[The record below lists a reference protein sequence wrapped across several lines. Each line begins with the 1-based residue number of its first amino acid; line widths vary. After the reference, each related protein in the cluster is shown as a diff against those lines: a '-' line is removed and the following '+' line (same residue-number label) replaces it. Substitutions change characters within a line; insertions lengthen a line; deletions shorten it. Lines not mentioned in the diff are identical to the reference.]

1 MNRIFNTVRGRIL
14 ASFLV
19 MGLLLLGGV
28 SYIAQ
33 RQSAAALLSS
43 AEAEGQA
50 AVGALREGF
59 EQYLSARSAFIEA
72 AAGHAETRSGDLER
86 QKAFLSS
93 LNAGNLQI
101 QAYFIIDMNGDGHYL
116 DGKVNKL
123 GDREYFTRARDT
135 RKTVV
140 GQPVV
145 SRATG
150 ETVVIVAS
158 PVFGEKGDLLSVLCG
173 RITAATLTDLAARQ
187 KWGEGGS
194 AMITDANGLFIVHP
208 DAEYIGAVNAAQGG
222 EGVPEGLSSA
232 VKLALAGEQ
241 GIVYYSEGGSERVAE
256 EVRTLAEESN
266 RAAAEVGKV
275 IGDISGKTENAKAD
289 QENSVEQIRN
299 LVARARETKSVIDD
313 VILKVASITDNIQ
326 SLAAAMEQ
334 QSAAAGEMATGM
346 DHAAKAGGE
355 IADQVADI
363 NRSMDEQ
370 GRMVESVAAAAS
382 ELVDLSSTLQ
392 RSVARF
398 RTGA

>member
-1 MNRIFNTVRGRIL
+1 M
-14 ASFLV
+14 
-19 MGLLLLGGV
+19 
-28 SYIAQ
+28 
-33 RQSAAALLSS
+33 
-43 AEAEGQA
+43 
-50 AVGALREGF
+50 
-59 EQYLSARSAFIEA
+59 
-72 AAGHAETRSGDLER
+72 
-86 QKAFLSS
+86 
-93 LNAGNLQI
+93 
-101 QAYFIIDMNGDGHYL
+101 
-116 DGKVNKL
+116 
-123 GDREYFTRARDT
+123 
-135 RKTVV
+135 
-140 GQPVV
+140 
-145 SRATG
+145 
-150 ETVVIVAS
+150 
-158 PVFGEKGDLLSVLCG
+158 
-173 RITAATLTDLAARQ
+173 
-187 KWGEGGS
+187 
-194 AMITDANGLFIVHP
+194 
-208 DAEYIGAVNAAQGG
+208 
-222 EGVPEGLSSA
+222 PEGLSSA

-275 IGDISGKTENAKAD
+275 IGDISGKTENAMAD
-289 QENSVEQIRN
+289 QKNSVEQIRN